1 MPGTKKRRVITSDLI
16 GKFRSKK
23 DFIKYFTEN
32 LQLYVPPEKM
42 MNKDFLKQVF
52 ADDKKLFEINK
63 VKFINVPHYD
73 ELSIKKFWPKM

>member
-1 MPGTKKRRVITSDLI
+1 MPGTKKRRVVASDLI

-42 MNKDFLKQVF
+42 INKDFLKQVF
-52 ADDKKLFEINK
+52 SEEKKLLEISN

-73 ELSIKKFWPKM
+73 ELSVKRFWPRM

>member
-1 MPGTKKRRVITSDLI
+1 MPGTKKRRVVTSDLI

-52 ADDKKLFEINK
+52 ADDKKLLHISQ

-73 ELSIKKFWPKM
+73 ELSIKKFWPKV